1 MLGKGEK
8 REFFKIKNCLIKQS
22 RVNSRIF
29 GEAFRIMRRG
39 SSGVTRVRVLPQ
51 YKGLPTDVSFGS
63 DSSEPSSPLSPSL
76 ARHAAKALVNNPSQI
91 SPSPVPRL
99 SLSILSQKENR
110 THSASTVQPEGNV
123 VTSQPART
131 LVSPRSSP
139 DTSVIELGN
148 SKVRKIDST
157 DQLGSG
163 EPGTQKSGSG
173 DTTDGSAS
181 RRIMMSRATEITW
194 SPPTPI
200 KPHAAVTQQH
210 SISMTPPLFPPPP
223 LPTAVCA
230 NNASII
236 STSI

>member
-1 MLGKGEK
+1 M
-8 REFFKIKNCLIKQS
+8 NT
-22 RVNSRIF
+22 F
-29 GEAFRIMRRG
+29 GETFWIMRQG
-39 SSGVTRVRVLPQ
+39 SSRVTRVRVLPQ
-51 YKGLPTDVSFGS
+51 YKGLLADVSYGS
-63 DSSEPSSPLSPSL
+63 ESSEPSSPLSPPL
-76 ARHAAKALVNNPSQI
+76 ARHAAKTLVNNPSQI

-99 SLSILSQKENR
+99 SLSILSQKEDR
-110 THSASTVQPEGNV
+110 SHSTSTVQPEGNV

-181 RRIMMSRATEITW
+181 RRMMLSRAAELTW

-200 KPHAAVTQQH
+200 KPRASATVTQQH
-210 SISMTPPLFPPPP
+210 SNSMSPPLFPPPP

-236 STSI
+236 STSV